1 MPGSPR
7 AAARCVW
14 PGRPLAA
21 HRGTA
26 APQTCAPEIVRLD
39 FGAKA
44 SSWIHE
50 KAFDASRYIGRT
62 NTPSP
67 TFLGSGAERFY
78 LPAIWI
84 WHFGLEVA
92 PSFFGDFAEFSI
104 QQSRKIRSFCPK
116 RAVPSPTVFWEWRS
130 RPPPWLF
137 FCGRPTSAQIWRACV
152 RARAA
157 ALGPALALKRQRH
170 GEQVSSAH
178 QQLHAF

>member
-1 MPGSPR
+1 MRLIRGSVGK
-7 AAARCVW
+7 C
-14 PGRPLAA
+14 
-21 HRGTA
+21 HRK
-26 APQTCAPEIVRLD
+26 VRVTTD
-39 FGAKA
+39 VQV
-44 SSWIHE
+44 
-50 KAFDASRYIGRT
+50 IGPS

-67 TFLGSGAERFY
+67 TILGSGAERFY

-92 PSFFGDFAEFSI
+92 PSFFGDFAEFSV

-157 ALGPALALKRQRH
+157 ALGPALALKHRRH
-170 GEQVSSAH
+170 GEQVCPPAPCIPT
-178 QQLHAF
+178 LKP